1 MGRDISIV
9 SLTDI
14 IAQLALVNTRLDALA
29 KAIVDSSTT
38 SRTIKQFCQRNNLSL
53 RQFYSLQAEGRGPR
67 MMSVGSTGK
76 RISDEAE
83 RDWIAA
89 READAE
95 VQQG

>member
-1 MGRDISIV
+1 
-9 SLTDI
+9 
-14 IAQLALVNTRLDALA
+14 
-29 KAIVDSSTT
+29 
-38 SRTIKQFCQRNNLSL
+38 
-53 RQFYSLQAEGRGPR
+53 

-95 VQQG
+95 V